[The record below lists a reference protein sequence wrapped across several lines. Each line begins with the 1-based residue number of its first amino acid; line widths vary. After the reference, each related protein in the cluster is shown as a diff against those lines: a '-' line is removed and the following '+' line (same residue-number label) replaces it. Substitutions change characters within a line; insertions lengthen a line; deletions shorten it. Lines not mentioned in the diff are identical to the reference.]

1 MKKKILATTFLSTLL
16 LVGSNPLLSNATELS
31 SEKEVPVEIQEGK
44 VGISFDDGTTSKVD
58 FQLSDFDVNSG
69 VRKQTKPLKAVA
81 TVSNTKS
88 ENVRV
93 NIFAELDNYS
103 IGLEVKSSSTA
114 FGDNGFEVQRMS
126 SKQIE
131 KDFDVTLDADTY
143 VWSNNGNNSAN
154 IILKAQEVPNPW

>member
-1 MKKKILATTFLSTLL
+1 IRTMKKKILATIFLSTLL

-31 SEKEVPVEIQEGK
+31 SEKEVPVEIQEGI
-44 VGISFDDGTTSKVD
+44 VDISFNEGTTSKVD

-81 TVSNTKS
+81 TVNNTKS
-88 ENVRV
+88 EDVSV

-103 IGLEVKSSSTA
+103 IGLEIKPSNPYMQA
-114 FGDNGFEVQRMS
+114 DRVQRMS

-143 VWSNNGNNSAN
+143 VWSNNGSNSAN
-154 IILKAQEVPNPW
+154 IILKAQEGPNP